1 MDTDGPEP
9 RDAVPV
15 AAAAPVPAFTV
26 LEPGTAAP
34 QTVPSTAA
42 APATGPAALNP
53 RSCVTCR
60 RRKVRCDKRMPCTNC
75 RRNHIQC
82 IFPAPGRAPRRPRP
96 RDPLAAPP
104 QHHHA
109 GPGSSNRRE
118 TELLDRLR
126 KLEGI
131 VEELSGQIE
140 SERQASA
147 STGSPDH
154 DGGGGGG
161 GEAPSGPGYLGAHG
175 LGAGGALLIGEE
187 NATGLSRPAGP
198 VPQPSYEQNAT
209 LYKQF
214 GRLVINK
221 GRGRYISSAF
231 WSSVKDEVSKRLSQ
245 KRGWGTWGFSLFFTN
260 VVRNV

>member
-1 MDTDGPEP
+1 MDTDAPDP
-9 RDAVPV
+9 PPPAPDPAVP
-15 AAAAPVPAFTV
+15 PFTV

-42 APATGPAALNP
+42 ALPASAPAALNP

-96 RDPLAAPP
+96 RDPLANPP
-104 QHHHA
+104 QH
-109 GPGSSNRRE
+109 PGGRAVGGGSNRRE
-118 TELLDRLR
+118 SELLDRLR

-140 SERQASA
+140 GERGASA
-147 STGSPDH
+147 STGSPEGQ
-154 DGGGGGG
+154 GGGSGGGG
-161 GEAPSGPGYLGAHG
+161 GEENAPGYLGAHG
-175 LGAGGALLIGEE
+175 MGGGGALLIGDE
-187 NATGLSRPAGP
+187 NATGLSGATSSVSP
-198 VPQPSYEQNAT
+198 PSYEANAS
-209 LYKQF
+209 LYKHF

-231 WSSVKDEVSKRLSQ
+231 WSSVKDEVSHHPLRAPRIGGL
-245 KRGWGTWGFSLFFTN
+245 GG
-260 VVRNV
+260 

>member
-1 MDTDGPEP
+1 MDADASAPAPGPAP
-9 RDAVPV
+9 D
-15 AAAAPVPAFTV
+15 PVPAYTV

-34 QTVPSTAA
+34 QIIPSTAA
-42 APATGPAALNP
+42 TPPSGPAAFNP

-96 RDPLAAPP
+96 RDPLAPSP
-104 QHHHA
+104 A
-109 GPGSSNRRE
+109 GQSSGTSRRE
-118 TELLDRLR
+118 SELLDRLR

-140 SERQASA
+140 GERGASA
-147 STGSPDH
+147 STGSPEGPHHQQGAD
-154 DGGGGGG
+154 
-161 GEAPSGPGYLGAHG
+161 EPSGPGYLGAHG
-175 LGAGGALLIGEE
+175 VGGGGALLIGDE
-187 NATGLSRPAGP
+187 NATGLAGAASSGP
-198 VPQPSYEQNAT
+198 PPSYEANAS

-231 WSSVKDEVSKRLSQ
+231 WSRLKDEVSPPPEA
-245 KRGWGTWGFSLFFTN
+245 LFDCE
-260 VVRNV
+260 